1 MKRSFGSLVQWVSFG
16 GRLSPSATRSVM
28 APTVAVVATALF
40 IISAAPAAYAD
51 PAAHADSAA
60 LAAPANRAASAAQDS
75 EQTANGALRV
85 FLDCGRCDFDYLRRE
100 ITWVN
105 WVRAREDSQV
115 HLLITTRSAGSGTE
129 YELSFIGREDSEGTD
144 HTHLYFASQTNTD
157 DETRE
162 GYAQVIRIGL
172 LQYTVGTAQME
183 QIQIRAPQRPSD
195 PRQAPAGL
203 VAQPTD
209 DPWNFWV
216 FRAGASFRGSGED
229 RRNDKTFN
237 GDFSANRTTEQWKIR
252 TGLNLRYTDRFFEYS
267 DGSSTTDITEDYG
280 LTGQVVKSL
289 GPHWGASIKG
299 EGTHST
305 YLNQDLS
312 LAAAPGVEFN
322 IYPYAESSRRQWILR
337 YEIGL
342 SQVKYEEITI
352 YDKLEEFVVDQ
363 TFITNWTLN
372 QPWGESEIAVEVANY
387 LDDFSKY
394 HVIVSGDLE
403 FRITRGLSID
413 TNGSISQVRDQ
424 LYIPKRDLTD
434 EEVLL
439 RLRALETN
447 YRWSF
452 SFGVT
457 YQFGSIYNNVVNPRF
472 GGGRGGFRRRF

>member
-1 MKRSFGSLVQWVSFG
+1 MKS
-16 GRLSPSATRSVM
+16 RLSIALLACLWFALPAPSIAQGAFLS
-28 APTVAVVATALF
+28 
-40 IISAAPAAYAD
+40 PAQQQAQEPAQEQAAD
-51 PAAHADSAA
+51 PA
-60 LAAPANRAASAAQDS
+60 P
-75 EQTANGALRV
+75 EQTQDPAPRQVNGALRV
-85 FLDCGRCDFDYLRRE
+85 FLDCDHCDFDYLRRE

-105 WVRAREDSQV
+105 WVRNREDSQV
-115 HLLITTRSAGSGTE
+115 HLLISDRSAGSGTE
-129 YELSFIGREDSEGTD
+129 YDLNFIGRDEFEGTEF
-144 HTHLYFASQTNTD
+144 THLYFASQTNTD

-172 LQYTVGTAQME
+172 LQFTVGTAQAG
-183 QIQIRAPQRPSD
+183 QIQIREPEQPSGPREAPS
-195 PRQAPAGL
+195 GFM
-203 VAQPTD
+203 AQPTD

-216 FRAGASFRGSGED
+216 FRLGASFRGSGED
-229 RRNDKTFN
+229 RRKDKTFSGN
-237 GDFSANRTTEQWKIR
+237 FSASRTTERWKIR
-252 TGLNLRYTDRFFEYS
+252 TGLNLRYRDQFFEYS
-267 DGSSTTDITEDYG
+267 DGTTTTDITEDYG

-299 EGTHST
+299 EGTRST

-312 LAAAPGVEFN
+312 IAAAPGVEFN
-322 IYPYAESSRRQWILR
+322 IYPYEESSRRMWIVR

-352 YDKLEEFVVDQ
+352 YDKLEEFLVDQ
-363 TFITNWTLN
+363 TLITNWTLK
-372 QPWGESEIAVEVANY
+372 QPWGESEIAVEYANY

-413 TNGSISQVRDQ
+413 TNGSISTVRDQ
-424 LYIPKRDLTD
+424 LYIPARDLTD

-439 RLRALETN
+439 RRRDLETD

-452 SFGVT
+452 SFGIT

-472 GGGRGGFRRRF
+472 GGGRGGFRRRY